1 MLPVVVYDT
10 NILLSSIGWGG
21 NPARCLEL
29 ARQGNV
35 EGLTCAEI
43 LRELKDKLPT
53 KLNFAPAETA
63 DTLEDLRS
71 FLRLVKINNTLKGVT
86 ADPDDDK
93 IIECAV
99 VGAATHI
106 VTGDRRHLLPI
117 GNYRNVQIVT
127 ARDFL
132 LQLTPSPQM
141 HPRT

>member
-1 MLPVVVYDT
+1 MRPVVVYDT

-29 ARQGNV
+29 ARQGKV

-43 LRELKDKLPT
+43 LDELAEKLPIKLHFSLPKVENELK
-53 KLNFAPAETA
+53 
-63 DTLEDLRS
+63 DLRS
-71 FLRLVKINNTLKGVT
+71 FLKLLKINNTLKGVT

-99 VGAATHI
+99 VGSATHI

-117 GNYRNVQIVT
+117 GSYQNIQIVT
-127 ARDFL
+127 AADFYA
-132 LQLTPSPQM
+132 QFS
-141 HPRT
+141 R